1 MHDETLLAFDFG
13 LQRIGVALGEVR
25 LGQARALTCIAHEAN
40 AARFAAISELIT
52 EWQPTRLLVGRPLND
67 DGSSH
72 DMTARCTRF
81 ANQLRGRFAL
91 PVEEVDERFSSIEAD
106 ADLRN
111 SQSTFSAPSHQR
123 ALKEVPLGCRLS
135 LHQAAGNAKP
145 RLDWQERKARVD
157 AEAARVILQSWL
169 ETHAHQPA

>member
-1 MHDETLLAFDFG
+1 MHDQTLLAFDFG
-13 LQRIGVALGEVR
+13 LQRIGVALGELR

-40 AARFAAISELIT
+40 AARFAAIGELIA

-67 DGSSH
+67 DGSAH

-106 ADLRN
+106 AALRQT
-111 SQSTFSAPSHQR
+111 SDSLHPKGACFTASHQN
-123 ALKEVPLGCRLS
+123 RLS
-135 LHQAAGNAKP
+135 LNP
-145 RLDWQERKARVD
+145 PLDWQERKARVD

-169 ETHAHQPA
+169 ETHAHQTA

>member
-1 MHDETLLAFDFG
+1 MHDQTLLAFDFG
-13 LQRIGVALGEVR
+13 LQRIGVALGELR

-40 AARFAAISELIT
+40 AARFAAIGELIA

-67 DGSSH
+67 DGSAH

-106 ADLRN
+106 VALRQT
-111 SQSTFSAPSHQR
+111 SDSPHPKGACFTASHQN
-123 ALKEVPLGCRLS
+123 RLS
-135 LHQAAGNAKP
+135 LNP
-145 RLDWQERKARVD
+145 PLDWQERKARVD

-169 ETHAHQPA
+169 ETHAHQTA

>member
-13 LQRIGVALGEVR
+13 LQRIGVALGEIR

-40 AARFAAISELIT
+40 AARFAAIGELIA

-67 DGSSH
+67 DGSAH
-72 DMTARCTRF
+72 DMTTRCARF

-106 ADLRN
+106 AALRQTPD
-111 SQSTFSAPSHQR
+111 SPHTKVTCFTAPHQN
-123 ALKEVPLGCRLS
+123 RLS
-135 LHQAAGNAKP
+135 
-145 RLDWQERKARVD
+145 WQERKAQVD

-169 ETHAHQPA
+169 ETHAHQTA